1 MVRALALV
9 TVLLSVGVVSAETG
23 ASQDIDRVF
32 AIPPGSDLE
41 VRLEVGELRVESAP
55 VDEVRVE
62 VSASCR
68 PASSDKCRRRLERIA
83 VESESLAVG
92 TSVRV
97 VGVSKR
103 YSKMDVRARVV
114 VPESSPLAVSMY
126 AGEIRVEGGGQDL
139 AVRLKYGE
147 VDVHQPL
154 DRTRSVVADAN
165 IGDSR
170 IYAAKGQPD
179 SSRPFL
185 VGSKVTWDEGPGEAE
200 VTVKLSA
207 GDITIRLD

>member
-1 MVRALALV
+1 MFYDIGNAFNDWDDPDLKRGIG
-9 TVLLSVGVVSAETG
+9 VG
-23 ASQDIDRVF
+23 IRW
-32 AIPPGSDLE
+32 
-41 VRLEVGELRVESAP
+41 
-55 VDEVRVE
+55 
-62 VSASCR
+62 
-68 PASSDKCRRRLERIA
+68 
-83 VESESLAVG
+83 
-92 TSVRV
+92 
-97 VGVSKR
+97 
-103 YSKMDVRARVV
+103 YSI
-114 VPESSPLAVSMY
+114 